1 MTRFKAILLAATF
14 VGMGTITQAQ
24 AGTISYSGY
33 TVLNNQTVSL
43 SGIVNEQGGSGQ
55 ITLNT
60 TNTIGGMIATWCID
74 VLHTLQGS
82 GEFTTGGFLEGA
94 VGNRINALL
103 SHVDPAKGPDAS
115 SALQVAIWRTEY
127 GSSLTVTAPAGV
139 TSLAD
144 TYLANIGDAG
154 IWTADP
160 TKRVAVLDGGT
171 TNQSQAFLVDVPEPA
186 SIALLLGGLLGS
198 TMFRRRPARH

>member
-1 MTRFKAILLAATF
+1 MLAAVF
-14 VGMGTITQAQ
+14 VGLGAVAQAQ

-33 TVLNNQTVSL
+33 TVLNNQTVTL
-43 SGIVNEQGGSGQ
+43 SGAANEQGGSGR
-55 ITLNT
+55 ITLNN

-74 VLHTLQGS
+74 VLHNLQES

-94 VGNRINALL
+94 LGGRINALL
-103 SHVDPAKGPDAS
+103 SHVDPTNGPDAS

-127 GSSLTVTAPAGV
+127 GSSLTVTAPSGV

-144 TYLANIGDAG
+144 TYLANIGDSG

-160 TKRVAVLDGGT
+160 TKRVAVLDGGN
-171 TNQSQAFLVDVPEPA
+171 TNQSQAVLVDVPEPT

-198 TMFRRRPARH
+198 TVLRRRPAR